1 MIRRMSLALLSMLC
15 FTACT
20 PRVGVGLGGVVAS
33 GDSIA
38 ASEVV
43 AESDSGVHGSV
54 SMGTYIGL

>member
-1 MIRRMSLALLSMLC
+1 MSLALLSMLC

>member
-1 MIRRMSLALLSMLC
+1 MSLALLSMLC

-20 PRVGVGLGGVVAS
+20 PHAGVGLGGVVAS